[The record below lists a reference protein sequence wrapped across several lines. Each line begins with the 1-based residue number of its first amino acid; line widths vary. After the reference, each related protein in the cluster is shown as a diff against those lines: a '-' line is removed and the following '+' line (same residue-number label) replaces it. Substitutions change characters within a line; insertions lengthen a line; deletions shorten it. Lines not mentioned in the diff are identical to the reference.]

1 MTPLSPDFTLIVNGA
16 ASGVAATGGPLTRI
30 TWLMVSLW
38 RALPIDHPNVIG
50 LFKAQTFEWAPGS
63 VALVILAKLPL
74 IILDLSSALLL
85 YRFAFEQTG
94 SKLAAQK
101 ASLLW
106 LFNPYVI
113 FLVEMWGSLEILAIS
128 LALLAFWLLTR
139 GKKLIGSVAF
149 AVSIASRLLPS
160 IFLVGLLKEHLHRK
174 AWRWLAV
181 DLLIGFLGAA
191 GYLLW
196 SAQGPADLASQ
207 ASSYNHELFI
217 FDEFAIF
224 TSTISVGLASASVAV
239 TWLLVIQ
246 FWNWNDFAVI
256 PASLAAVSAFL
267 AFYNWHPAALLWP
280 LAFLVLCVGNVTL
293 GARPMLLV
301 IVGALFALSSSNE
314 AILGANAIFFVP
326 VPGASSFEIVK
337 NLKQF
342 FLDDLTQLILVPTLR
357 ALFAA
362 LAISVAASIH
372 LQNGVTWDRVK
383 SEIRLGE

>member
-1 MTPLSPDFTLIVNGA
+1 MTPLSPDFTLIVNSA
-16 ASGVAATGGPLTRI
+16 ASGVAATGGPLTMI
-30 TWLMVSLW
+30 SWLMVGLW
-38 RALPIDHPNVIG
+38 RALPIDHPNVVG
-50 LFKAQTFEWAPGS
+50 LFKAPTFAWTPGS

-74 IILDLSSALLL
+74 IALDLSSALLL
-85 YRFAFEQTG
+85 YRFALGRSG
-94 SKLAAQK
+94 SKVAAQK

-113 FLVEMWGSLEILAIS
+113 FLVEMWGSFEILAIS
-128 LALLAFWLLTR
+128 LTLLAFWLLTQ
-139 GKKLIGSVAF
+139 GKRMIGSVAF

-160 IFLVGLLKEHLHRK
+160 IFFVGLLKENLHRK
-174 AWRWLAV
+174 AWRWLTV
-181 DLLIGFLGAA
+181 DLLIGFLGVA

-196 SAQGPADLASQ
+196 AFQGPADLASQ
-207 ASSYNHELFI
+207 APSYSLESFI
-217 FDEFAIF
+217 FDEFAIY
-224 TSTISVGLASASVAV
+224 SSAISVGLASASVAV
-239 TWLLVIQ
+239 TWLLVVQ

-280 LAFLVLCVGNVTL
+280 LAFLVLCVGHVTL
-293 GARPMLLV
+293 GPRAILFV

-314 AILGANAIFFVP
+314 AILGANAIFFIP

-362 LAISVAASIH
+362 LAISVAANIH
-372 LQNGVTWDRVK
+372 LQNGVTWDRVR
-383 SEIRLGE
+383 SELRLGE